1 MLPPGYRWEEQWGG
15 QALFLDGVAPYPC
28 RCAYWSPL
36 PGGGG
41 VLLHWGVRDCMPNQ
55 RTMATAEVATRFAEA
70 WAIKWDAEIR
80 QHVANKGAGER
91 WSPPPEEVSKA
102 AASRDLFRR
111 KGHRKN
117 WWKDQA

>member
-1 MLPPGYRWEEQWGG
+1 MLPLGYRWEEQWGG
-15 QALFLDGVAPYPC
+15 QALYLDGVAPYPC

-55 RTMATAEVATRFAEA
+55 RAMATAEGATRFAEA

-80 QHVANKGAGER
+80 RHVGNKGAGDR
-91 WSPPPEEVSKA
+91 WKPPPEEISKA
-102 AASRDLFRR
+102 AATRDLFRR